1 MERGKVYM
9 SLLKKLNYIF
19 ARRQKIQLV
28 ILFAIIIGG
37 ALWEL
42 LGITA
47 IMPFVNVAMN
57 PQSIFENDILSYFYV
72 EFNMSSPNV
81 FLAFLAGVLIVV
93 YLVKNIYLTAMNH
106 GIYRF
111 SYSNQ
116 KRISEKLLASYL
128 KQPYTFFLQKNSAEL
143 IRNISEDVSML
154 IDTVLSAMQLV
165 VEVLV
170 CGLLLIYL
178 LFMDKTITL
187 VVGAVLVVFL
197 LLIMRTLKKN
207 IRKRGQNVREA
218 REGITKWLFQTFG
231 GIKETKLLERENFFK
246 NRYGEQS
253 AKFAYNHGI
262 YQTLSYIP
270 KPAME
275 TACVSSLLVVIAI
288 KLVRGVDSTYFI
300 STVSIFAVAA
310 FRLLPAF
317 NRITGYM
324 SRIMFNHY
332 GVDSVYQDLK
342 EVEELEKELEKRENL
357 TKKLSFEKK
366 IEVKNISFH
375 YPNVEEN
382 VLDNI
387 SITIPKNKS
396 VALIGSSGAG
406 KTTLAD
412 ILLSVLTP
420 QKGAVL
426 VDGENIENNLKQ
438 WHSKLG
444 YIPQSIYLLDDTI
457 RNNISY
463 GIEKEKIDE
472 ERIWEVIKEAQLKD
486 FVDGLDEGLDTY
498 IGEGGVRLSGGQRQR
513 IGIARALYGN
523 PEILILDEA
532 TSALDTDTEIAVMD
546 AIDSLAGKK
555 TLVIIA
561 HRLSTIENC
570 DIVYEVKEHAV
581 VKRREK

>member
-1 MERGKVYM
+1 ME
-9 SLLKKLNYIF
+9 LLKKLNYIF
-19 ARRQKIQLV
+19 AKKQKVQV
-28 ILFAIIIGG
+28 AVLFFIIVGG

-47 IMPFVNVAMN
+47 IMPFVNVAMD
-57 PQSIFENDILSYFYV
+57 PQSIFESDLLAFFYEV
-72 EFNMSSPNV
+72 FHMTSSNM
-81 FLAFLAGVLIVV
+81 FLAFLAGVLILI
-93 YLVKNIYLTAMNH
+93 YIVKNLYLTAMNY

-111 SYSNQ
+111 SYNNQ
-116 KRISEKLLASYL
+116 RRISEKLLSSYL

-154 IDTVLSAMQLV
+154 MDTVLSTMQLV
-165 VEVLV
+165 AEFLV

-178 LFMDKTITL
+178 LFKDKTITL
-187 VVGAVLVVFL
+187 VVGAVLLLFL
-197 LLIMRTLKKN
+197 FLIMRSIKKN
-207 IRKRGQNVREA
+207 IRLRGQNVREA

-231 GIKETKLLERENFFK
+231 GIKETKLLEREDFFRK
-246 NRYGEQS
+246 RYSEHS
-253 AKFAYNHGI
+253 TKFAYNHGI

-275 TACVSSLLVVIAI
+275 TVCIVSLMGVIAI
-288 KLVRGVDSTYFI
+288 KLLRGVDSEYFI

-332 GVDSVYQDLK
+332 GVNSVYHDLK
-342 EVEELEKELEKRENL
+342 EVEELEQKLKIRECLVEKLPFERE
-357 TKKLSFEKK
+357 
-366 IEVKNISFH
+366 IEIKNIFFH

-382 VLDNI
+382 VLENV
-387 SITIPKNKS
+387 SLTIPKNKS
-396 VALIGSSGAG
+396 VAFVGPSGAG

-412 ILLSVLTP
+412 IILSVLTP

-426 VDGENIENNLKQ
+426 VDGENIEHNLKH

-444 YIPQSIYLLDDTI
+444 YIPQSIYLIDDTI

-463 GIEKEKIDE
+463 GIEEEEINE
-472 ERIWEVIKEAQLKD
+472 ERIWDVIKEAQLKE
-486 FVDGLDEGLDTY
+486 FVESLEDGLDTY

-513 IGIARALYGN
+513 IGIARALYGD

-532 TSALDTDTEIAVMD
+532 TSALDTDTETAVMD
-546 AIDSLAGKK
+546 AINSLAGKK
-555 TLVIIA
+555 TLIIIA

-570 DIVYEVKEHAV
+570 DIVYEIKEHEV
-581 VKRREK
+581 IVKKN

>member
-1 MERGKVYM
+1 MD
-9 SLLKKLNYIF
+9 LLKKLNYIF
-19 ARRQKIQLV
+19 ARKQKVQLA
-28 ILFAIIIGG
+28 ILFVIIIGG

-47 IMPFVNVAMN
+47 IMPFVNVAMD
-57 PQSIFENDILSYFYV
+57 PQSIFESDMLSSVYQF
-72 EFNMSSPNV
+72 FNMTSPNM
-81 FLAFLAGVLIVV
+81 FLAFLAGVLILIYVI
-93 YLVKNIYLTAMNH
+93 KNLYLTAMNY

-111 SYSNQ
+111 SYNNQ
-116 KRISEKLLASYL
+116 KRISEKLLSSYL

-165 VEVLV
+165 VEFLV

-187 VVGAVLVVFL
+187 VVGAVLLLFL
-197 LLIMRTLKKN
+197 FLIMRTIKKN

-231 GIKETKLLERENFFK
+231 GIKETKLLEREDFFR
-246 NRYGEQS
+246 NRYSEHS

-275 TACVSSLLVVIAI
+275 TVCIASLLGVIAI
-288 KLVRGVDSTYFI
+288 KLLRGVDSEYFI
-300 STVSIFAVAA
+300 STISIFAVAA

-317 NRITGYM
+317 NRITGFM

-332 GVDSVYQDLK
+332 GVNSVYHDLK
-342 EVEELEKELEKRENL
+342 EVEELEKELKARECLVEKLPFERE
-357 TKKLSFEKK
+357 
-366 IEVKNISFH
+366 IEIKNICFH

-382 VLDNI
+382 VLDNV

-396 VALIGSSGAG
+396 VAFVGPSGAG

-412 ILLSVLTP
+412 IILSVLTP

-426 VDGENIENNLKQ
+426 VDGENIEHNLKQ

-444 YIPQSIYLLDDTI
+444 YIPQSIYLIDDTI

-463 GIEKEKIDE
+463 GIEEEEIDE
-472 ERIWEVIKEAQLKD
+472 ERIWEVIKEAQLKE
-486 FVDGLDEGLDTY
+486 FVDSLENGLDTY

-513 IGIARALYGN
+513 IGIARALYGD

-532 TSALDTDTEIAVMD
+532 TSALDTDTENAVME

-555 TLVIIA
+555 TLIIIA

-570 DIVYEVKEHAV
+570 DIVYEIKGHEV
-581 VKRREK
+581 VKKKEK

>member
-1 MERGKVYM
+1 MD
-9 SLLKKLNYIF
+9 LLKKLNYIF
-19 ARRQKIQLV
+19 ERRQKMQLT
-28 ILFAIIIGG
+28 ILFVIIIGG

-47 IMPFVNVAMN
+47 IMPFVNVAMD
-57 PQSIFENDILSYFYV
+57 PLSIFESNILYYFFDA
-72 EFNMSSPNV
+72 FNMSSPNM
-81 FLAFLAGVLIVV
+81 FLAFLAGVLILI
-93 YLVKNIYLTAMNH
+93 YLVKNLYLTMMNYC
-106 GIYRF
+106 IYRF
-111 SYSNQ
+111 SYNNQ

-154 IDTVLSAMQLV
+154 IDTVLSAMQLI

-170 CGLLLIYL
+170 CGLLLVYL

-187 VVGAVLVVFL
+187 VVGVVLVLFL
-197 LLIMRTLKKN
+197 LLIMRTLKIN
-207 IRKRGQNVREA
+207 IQKRGQNVREA

-231 GIKETKLLERENFFK
+231 GIKETKLLEREDFFE
-246 NRYGEQS
+246 NRYSEQS

-275 TACVSSLLVVIAI
+275 TACVASLLGVIAI

-332 GVDSVYQDLK
+332 GVDSVYHDLK
-342 EVEELEKELEKRENL
+342 EVEELERELRARENL
-357 TKKLSFEKK
+357 VEKLPFEKE
-366 IEVKNISFH
+366 IVIKNVSFH
-375 YPNVEEN
+375 YPNVEEK
-382 VLDNI
+382 VLDNV
-387 SITIPKNKS
+387 SVTIPKNKS
-396 VALIGSSGAG
+396 VAFIGPSGAG

-426 VDGENIENNLKQ
+426 VDGENIEHNIRQ

-444 YIPQSIYLLDDTI
+444 YIPQTIYLIDDTI

-463 GIEKEKIDE
+463 GIEEADIDE
-472 ERIWEVIKEAQLKD
+472 DRIWEVVKEAQLKE
-486 FVDGLDEGLDTY
+486 FVDSLDDGLDTY

-513 IGIARALYGN
+513 IGIARALYGD

-532 TSALDTDTEIAVMD
+532 TSALDTDTETAVME

-570 DIVYEVKEHAV
+570 DIVYEIKGRDV
-581 VKRREK
+581 VKKKEKQL